1 MDKVYKYF
9 LKKYILE
16 QKIYFAF
23 VLVTVIAQSI
33 ITMCIPLTYQ
43 YMLDVV
49 FPKGEVKKFWIVI
62 SIMFGCYMTVVVFNV
77 FFSCKN
83 CRKYFNGYSNG
94 FKQETFHN
102 EIFLL

>member
-49 FPKGEVKKFWIVI
+49 FPKGK
-62 SIMFGCYMTVVVFNV
+62 
-77 FFSCKN
+77 
-83 CRKYFNGYSNG
+83 
-94 FKQETFHN
+94 
-102 EIFLL
+102 